1 MSEAGAFGPRKSA
14 SGFLVVLFPSSCISL
29 RFLHHVCASPPHA
42 PARQCT
48 YLAFRIVWLCIQVVN
63 SVAATWR
70 SVDHEA
76 VAEGHWRVG
85 LANALDGSEDD
96 KLRGDAKDI
105 FFKFDA
111 ATMRQEVLSWACA
124 GAEAGTLAWENIY
137 DYIVHPADAGVLQEG
152 EELDEHDEAP
162 PLDGVA
168 MDEETAGHNRE
179 ADLLADWAGGGD
191 DNRMCALVPLE
202 EGDDAVLALA
212 AEEQAQRLC
221 MLTKVAN
228 AAAVAK
234 LPQVAWHCARERSR
248 IEKGWAADSPASAAN
263 NAILRRYLE
272 NRMREEQKKM
282 AKVQQTGRQRAAN
295 VRRVKSLWKLRKL
308 RKAELLEKNNKRKCE
323 LSKLP
328 KRFTAA
334 VCGQDKDA
342 GGGRD
347 AMNARV
353 AVMERLR
360 LRSPPL
366 PCWLSEEWEPI
377 RDWYCKSMA
386 ERHKKAVGVAFL
398 KDVNEV
404 IDALGDCILPGEN
417 GAPCKKPKKDGNAKA
432 FERFVL
438 WLREKMPQPG
448 RFVVV

>member
-1 MSEAGAFGPRKSA
+1 M
-14 SGFLVVLFPSSCISL
+14 
-29 RFLHHVCASPPHA
+29 
-42 PARQCT
+42 
-48 YLAFRIVWLCIQVVN
+48 WLCIQVVN
-63 SVAATWR
+63 SVASTWR
-70 SVDHEA
+70 SLDHAA

-124 GAEAGTLAWENIY
+124 GAEAGTLKWESIY
-137 DYIVHPADAGVLQEG
+137 EYVVHPYDKGVFHEG

-162 PLDGVA
+162 ALDGVA
-168 MDEETAGHNRE
+168 MDEETARHNRE
-179 ADLLADWAGGGD
+179 ADMLADWAGGGD

-228 AAAVAK
+228 AASVAK
-234 LPQVAWHCARERSR
+234 LPQVQWHCARERSR
-248 IEKGWAADSPASAAN
+248 IEKGWASDSQASAAN

-272 NRMREEQKKM
+272 NRMREEQATI
-282 AKVQQTGRQRAAN
+282 AKLSQTCRQRAAN
-295 VRRVKSLWKLRKL
+295 VRRVKSLVKLRKL
-308 RKAELLEKNNKRKCE
+308 RKAELLEKEKKRKHE
-323 LSKLP
+323 LTKLP
-328 KRFTAA
+328 KRFTASA
-334 VCGQDKDA
+334 CGQDQDA

-347 AMNARV
+347 AMNTRV
-353 AVMERLR
+353 AVLERLR

-386 ERHKKAVGVAFL
+386 ERHKKAVGVRFL
-398 KDVNEV
+398 NDVNAV
-404 IDALGDCILPGEN
+404 IDALGELIRPGEN
-417 GAPCKKPKKDGNAKA
+417 GAPCKKPKKGGNPKA
-432 FERFVL
+432 FEQFVL
-438 WLREKMPQPG
+438 WMRKNMPQPG